1 MKKLTNPMLIALYK
15 SYQIDYE
22 SLRNATDMKNR
33 IRTQSNRIYKKE
45 FGNKDWDSLTLNEKN
60 YFILH
65 CMKDYMFK
73 EIEEVIHPRNS
84 IKVRDI
90 RTTIESLI
98 KEQYVSVNEHIKK
111 DNVNIEKLYTKD
123 QNGHSTYGDLQDE
136 LLDLYNSSK
145 DTDDSKSTSDD
156 IRFSILE
163 TKINVLLKVVKE
175 KLNVQID
182 SNAIEEC
189 CKYLIKHDFTNDE
202 VVQLEIDEQS
212 SVPLEFQKQ
221 IIQSNQKYYAY
232 MIQKENLEFYK
243 DKE

>member
-22 SLRNATDMKNR
+22 SLKNATDMKNR

-98 KEQYVSVNEHIKK
+98 KEQYVSVNEHIKQS
-111 DNVNIEKLYTKD
+111 NVNIEKLYTKD

-136 LLDLYNSSK
+136 LLELYK
-145 DTDDSKSTSDD
+145 DTDDSMSTSDD

-163 TKINVLLKVVKE
+163 TKIDVLLKVVKE
-175 KLNVQID
+175 KLNIQID

-189 CKYLIKHDFTNDE
+189 CKYLIKHDFTIDE

-212 SVPLEFQKQ
+212 SVPLEVQKQ
-221 IIQSNQKYYAY
+221 FIQSNQKYFAY

-243 DKE
+243 DRE

>member
-15 SYQIDYE
+15 LYQIDYE

>member
-22 SLRNATDMKNR
+22 SLKNATDMKNR

-98 KEQYVSVNEHIKK
+98 KEQYVSVNEHIKQS
-111 DNVNIEKLYTKD
+111 NVNIEKLYTKD

-136 LLDLYNSSK
+136 LLELYK
-145 DTDDSKSTSDD
+145 DTDDSMSTSDD

-163 TKINVLLKVVKE
+163 TKIDVLLKVVKE

-182 SNAIEEC
+182 SNAIEEYS
-189 CKYLIKHDFTNDE
+189 KYLIKHDFTIDE

-212 SVPLEFQKQ
+212 SVPLEVQKQ
-221 IIQSNQKYYAY
+221 LIQSNQKYVAY

-243 DKE
+243 DRE

>member
-22 SLRNATDMKNR
+22 CLKNATDMKNR

-98 KEQYVSVNEHIKK
+98 KEQYVSVNEHIKQS
-111 DNVNIEKLYTKD
+111 NVNIEKLYTKD

-136 LLDLYNSSK
+136 LLELYK
-145 DTDDSKSTSDD
+145 DTDDSMSTSDD

-163 TKINVLLKVVKE
+163 TKIDVLLKVVKE
-175 KLNVQID
+175 KLNIQID

-189 CKYLIKHDFTNDE
+189 CKYLIKHDFTIDE

-212 SVPLEFQKQ
+212 SVPLEVQKQ
-221 IIQSNQKYYAY
+221 FIQSNQKYFAY

-243 DKE
+243 DRE